1 MKRITC
7 PDCMGRGERHC
18 GSDYARAYDLVQCE
32 TCKGTGLIKAV
43 NKTKT
48 RTKRKTHHAKH

>member
-32 TCKGTGLIKAV
+32 TCKGTGLIKAPRK
-43 NKTKT
+43 NKKTKAKT
-48 RTKRKTHHAKH
+48 R